1 MPENIDIYCLVEW
14 IDPDWR
20 DHFGHIDQ
28 AVACYTHPR
37 TGMSPKELRDAI
49 NESGARHDG

>member
-1 MPENIDIYCLVEW
+1 MPENIDINCLVEW